1 MDKWQKLEH
10 QYILLTLIEMLI
22 TYDLSDEFGRTN
34 LKEFLSDI
42 LLSQDLEEPTVN
54 RIIKCNE
61 ILIPDQDERLQFI
74 VDIVRNIVDL
84 NTSVVALTSPD
95 VVNLLN
101 SNQDLKVKVTSIKL
115 KILDLEEQE
124 TNCVQQKD
132 YVQAEVY
139 KKSLSEYK
147 DQLTALIEPHL
158 AELNPENSTTVSQLT
173 NKQTSFISTYI

>member
-42 LLSQDLEEPTVN
+42 LLTQDLEEPTVN

-61 ILIPDQDERLQFI
+61 ILIPNQDERLQFI

-147 DQLTALIEPHL
+147 DQLSALIEPHL
-158 AELNPENSTTVSQLT
+158 AGLNPENSTTVS
-173 NKQTSFISTYI
+173 

>member
-10 QYILLTLIEMLI
+10 QYVLLTLIEMLI

-34 LKEFLSDI
+34 LKEFLSNI
-42 LLSQDLEEPTVN
+42 LLTQDLEEPTVN

-147 DQLTALIEPHL
+147 DQLSALIEPHL
-158 AELNPENSTTVSQLT
+158 AGLNTENSTTVSELT
-173 NKQTSFISTYI
+173 ITK